1 MNTTQ
6 LTNFPDWS
14 ANMFHL
20 KHNPCNLLQDC
31 ALPMAFCLVRYG
43 TVEQCA
49 TFVMLKKTQGAFFV
63 SDEYLSFLTAAYYQ
77 FKPTETDKRKAEAE
91 IKEAV
96 GEKQLLRTAG
106 GYMVSTIAADNISK
120 ELLSRGHK
128 DVPGYKMVNE
138 LLTEL
143 FKKANRNAYR

>member
-1 MNTTQ
+1 
-6 LTNFPDWS
+6 
-14 ANMFHL
+14 MFHL

-120 ELLSRGHK
+120 DLLSRGHK